1 MKFNGIYTPA
11 VTPYTNEGKIDE
23 ATFCQVI
30 EYLLDA
36 KVHGIIIGGST
47 GEYFTQSL
55 EERYLLGRLAKEI
68 IGNEVPLLM
77 GTGGIRTDEA
87 IAQAKVAKEIQA
99 DGILV
104 GTPPYALPTQAENA
118 AHALAVDEAAD
129 LPIMLYNY
137 PGRMGVKMEKEFFD
151 IVFKYSKNFKAIK
164 ESTGDTGDLHQLAIK
179 YPELQLSCGW
189 DDQALEFFAWGA
201 TSWVCAGSNFLP
213 KEHIA
218 LYEACFIEK
227 DFDKGRKIMAA
238 MMPLMDFLENGGK
251 FVQTIKYGVELEGI
265 AVGSTRAPL
274 QDLLE
279 AQKQEFKSIVDGVKK
294 KVAAVI

>member
-11 VTPYTNEGKIDE
+11 VTPYTKEGVIDQS
-23 ATFCQVI
+23 AFRNVI
-30 EYLLDA
+30 EYLLA
-36 KVHGIIIGGST
+36 AEVHGIIIGGST

-68 IGNEVPLLM
+68 IGTKVPLLM
-77 GTGGIRTDEA
+77 GTGGTRTDEA
-87 IAQAKVAKEIQA
+87 IAQAEVAKEIKA

-118 AHALAVDEAAD
+118 AHALAIDKAAD

-151 IVFKYSKNFKAIK
+151 IVLKNSKNFKAIK
-164 ESTGDTGDLHQLAIK
+164 ESAGDTADLHQLAIQ

-218 LYEACFIEK
+218 LYEACVIEK
-227 DFDKGRKIMAA
+227 DFDKGRKIMTA
-238 MMPLMDFLENGGK
+238 MMPLMDFLENEGK
-251 FVQTIKYGVELEGI
+251 FVQTIKYGVSLEGI

-279 AQKQEFKSIVDGVKK
+279 EQKEAFKSMVNRVKK
-294 KVAAVI
+294 GVAAAL

>member
-23 ATFCQVI
+23 IVFRQVI

-36 KVHGIIIGGST
+36 NVHGIIIGGST

-55 EERYLLGRLAKEI
+55 EERYLLGRLAKEV
-68 IGNEVPLLM
+68 IGNKIPLLM
-77 GTGGIRTDEA
+77 GTGGTRTDEA
-87 IAQAKVAKEIQA
+87 IAQAKMAKEIKA

-118 AHALAVDEAAD
+118 SHALAIDKAAD

-151 IVFKYSKNFKAIK
+151 IVLKNSKNFQSIK
-164 ESTGDTGDLHQLAIK
+164 ESAGDTADLHQLAIK

-218 LYEACFIEK
+218 LYEACVIEK
-227 DFDKGRKIMAA
+227 DFDKGRKIMTA
-238 MMPLMDFLENGGK
+238 MMPLMDFLENAGK
-251 FVQTIKYGVELEGI
+251 FVQTIKYGISLEGL

-274 QDLLE
+274 HDLSE
-279 AQKQEFKSIVDGVKK
+279 AQQLDFKSIVDEVKK
-294 KVAAVI
+294 GVAAAL